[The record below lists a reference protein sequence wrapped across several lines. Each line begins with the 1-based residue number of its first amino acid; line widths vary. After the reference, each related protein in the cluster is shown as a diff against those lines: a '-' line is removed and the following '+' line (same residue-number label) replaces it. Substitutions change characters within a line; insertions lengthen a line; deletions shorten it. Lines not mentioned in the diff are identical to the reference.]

1 MSMPISYPKLFSSAE
16 HLQNRVKEFQPHGS
30 DFEKAST
37 MLLQGKTLILNEN
50 VANNVAT
57 FSIQCQS
64 ENPMPYSVKIKKKHN
79 LSRKHNPSQFS
90 FACNCPHYEKR
101 KITFCKHIIYVLR
114 CYYVR
119 D

>member
-1 MSMPISYPKLFSSAE
+1 MSMAISYPKLFVSAD
-16 HLQNRVKEFQPHGS
+16 HLQARVKEFQPNGT
-30 DFEKAST
+30 DFEKSNT
-37 MLLQGKTLILNEN
+37 MLLKGKTLILNEN

-64 ENPMPYSVKIKKKHN
+64 TNLVPYSVKIKKKHN
-79 LSRKHNPSQFS
+79 LSRDKLCQFS
-90 FACNCPHYEKR
+90 FSCTCPHYEKR